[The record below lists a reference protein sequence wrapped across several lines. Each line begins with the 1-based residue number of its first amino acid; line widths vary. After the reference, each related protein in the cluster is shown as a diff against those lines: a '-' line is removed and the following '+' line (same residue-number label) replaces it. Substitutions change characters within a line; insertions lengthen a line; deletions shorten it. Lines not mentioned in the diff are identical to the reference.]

1 MKFTKRQIIALN
13 AMHILSEL
21 HSDRVM
27 GVKEAAE
34 KLQVNARYLEQLL
47 FVLRKNG
54 FVATKRGVEGGY
66 FLTKKGRDS
75 NADEI
80 LSVLDAAGGRG
91 GFSDKVVKRIK
102 DAASSVRFE
111 GEGIYLDNAATTRV
125 DEEVLRKTLP
135 YLTDIYANASSVHG
149 AGRRAMKAV
158 DDARERIAA
167 QLNVKPWEIYFTSGG
182 SESDNWALK
191 GVAEALEGK
200 GRHIITTCVEHPAV
214 LESCRALQRRGFEVT
229 YLPVGS
235 DGIIELDVLK
245 EAIREDTV
253 LISVMAANNETGAI
267 MPIGEVGAIARERGI
282 YFHTDAVQAAGHLD
296 LDAQTINCDLLS
308 LSGHKFYALKG
319 AGVLFK
325 RNNVKCARYADGGE
339 QERGKRAGTLNVPG
353 IVAMGY
359 ALEKAYAEREK
370 RDGEIKKMRDIFEK
384 RLNEKEVR
392 VMVLSREERLPSHSC
407 LTFEGVDGHL
417 LAARL
422 DERGVYASV
431 GSACSSGSAVTSH
444 VLLAMGLSKEQARAM
459 VRFSFGKYNFPEQ
472 ALRAADIVAEEV
484 AALRSTSDLFA
495 RAAAK
500 DRYV

>member
-47 FVLRKNG
+47 FVLRKKG

-80 LSVLDAAGGRG
+80 LSVLDTAGGGG
-91 GFSDKVVKRIK
+91 GFSDKVVKRME

-200 GRHIITTCVEHPAV
+200 GRHIITTCIEHPAV
-214 LESCRALQRRGFEVT
+214 LESCRALQRQGFEVT

-235 DGIIELDVLK
+235 DGIIELDALK

-267 MPIGEVGAIARERGI
+267 MPVG
-282 YFHTDAVQAAGHLD
+282 VQAAGHLD
-296 LDAQTINCDLLS
+296 LDAQAINCDLLS

-370 RDGEIKKMRDIFEK
+370 RDGEIKKMRDMFEK
-384 RLNEKEVR
+384 RLKENGVR
-392 VMVLSREERLPSHSC
+392 VMVLSKEERLPSHSC

-444 VLLAMGLSKEQARAM
+444 VLLAMGLSKEQARAT
-459 VRFSFGKYNFPEQ
+459 VRFSFGKYNSPEQ
-472 ALRAADIVAEEV
+472 ALRAADIVVEGV

-495 RAAAK
+495 RATTK